1 VSDTKNPPTAGHDM
15 TPSMAYSDT
24 VPASGAP
31 DRQTPAPWVP
41 FTRAGCTVGDFS
53 TANMVLENVARDI
66 PAVFGPNSPEAAQAA
81 ADPDSFKDAE
91 VADYIGVAVHCAQ
104 GDATCANAQAVKFGQ
119 TTPSPTARDS
129 LPTEPGGYTLQ
140 GLFGAV
146 HAPQLG
152 AGTPNLF
159 HQLPSPTRATRRSQ
173 PVEIQGAQ
181 PDPASPADP
190 TATQHWP
197 PGRCKEAGIGHL
209 RVHLD
214 LHERRPR
221 AGARQR
227 PPPQPADRSVPATTA
242 S

>member
-1 VSDTKNPPTAGHDM
+1 MSDTKNPPTAGHDT
-15 TPSMAYSDT
+15 TPSMVYSDT

-119 TTPSPTARDS
+119 TTPSPSAAEDS
-129 LPTEPGGYTLQ
+129 LPTEPGGYTGFQ
-140 GLFGAV
+140 GLFGARYV
-146 HAPQLG
+146 APQLG
-152 AGTPNLF
+152 AGTPNLIRNGY
-159 HQLPSPTRATRRSQ
+159 QVT
-173 PVEIQGAQ
+173 
-181 PDPASPADP
+181 DAD
-190 TATQHWP
+190 
-197 PGRCKEAGIGHL
+197 G
-209 RVHLD
+209 
-214 LHERRPR
+214 
-221 AGARQR
+221 
-227 PPPQPADRSVPATTA
+227 
-242 S
+242 